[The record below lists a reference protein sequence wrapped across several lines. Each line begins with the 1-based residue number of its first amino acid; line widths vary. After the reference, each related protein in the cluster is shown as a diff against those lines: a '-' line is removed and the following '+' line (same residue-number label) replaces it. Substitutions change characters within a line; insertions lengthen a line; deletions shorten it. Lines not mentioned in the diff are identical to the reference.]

1 MHWKIHDIISNSQR
15 KFKQQTSRK
24 SRVRGL
30 ILGLVYQM
38 RSEFLIELL

>member
-1 MHWKIHDIISNSQR
+1 MILFQIL
-15 KFKQQTSRK
+15 
-24 SRVRGL
+24 RGNLNNKPPESHVLEIL